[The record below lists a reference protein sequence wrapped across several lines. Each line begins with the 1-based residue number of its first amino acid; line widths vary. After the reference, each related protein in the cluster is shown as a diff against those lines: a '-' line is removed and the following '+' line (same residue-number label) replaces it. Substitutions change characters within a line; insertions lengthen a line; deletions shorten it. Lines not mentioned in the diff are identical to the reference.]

1 MRTSIYIQKG
11 CTTRRKLLVLLERL
25 LMPLRIRRLQ
35 VMIMRQLKS
44 LLKQADNNFNQALI
58 GISIIVIGIF
68 LWADKNYFFWPPQL
82 RPLMNSE
89 WSDTVFIILGI
100 CLLWTAL
107 TGNRSRRFQSILL
120 IASSAAVAML
130 TVEQLWHVVFAHNLE
145 MIMAVILDALVLAM
159 LIRCAYKN

>member
-1 MRTSIYIQKG
+1 
-11 CTTRRKLLVLLERL
+11 
-25 LMPLRIRRLQ
+25 
-35 VMIMRQLKS
+35 MIMRQLKS

>member
-1 MRTSIYIQKG
+1 MI
-11 CTTRRKLLVLLERL
+11 
-25 LMPLRIRRLQ
+25 
-35 VMIMRQLKS
+35 IMRQLKS
-44 LLKQADNNFNQALI
+44 LLKQADNNFNQVLI
-58 GISIIVIGIF
+58 GISIIMIGIF

-89 WSDTVFIILGI
+89 WSDTIFIILGI
-100 CLLWTAL
+100 CLVWTAL

-130 TVEQLWHVVFAHNLE
+130 TVEQLWHVLGAHKVE

>member
-1 MRTSIYIQKG
+1 
-11 CTTRRKLLVLLERL
+11 
-25 LMPLRIRRLQ
+25 
-35 VMIMRQLKS
+35 MRQLKS
-44 LLKQADNNFNQALI
+44 LLKQADNNFNQVLI
-58 GISIIVIGIF
+58 GISIIMIGIF

-89 WSDTVFIILGI
+89 WSDIIFIILGI

-130 TVEQLWHVVFAHNLE
+130 TVEQLWHVLGAHKVE